1 MLDKLSSALFPSIAS
16 HTHPFPFP
24 APRPH
29 PAARAMYQTVH
40 CTAVDTPYISPAPVE
55 PPIEVQH
62 NRTIKNT
69 NTALHTY
76 LADRNYSVITTS
88 MAHGSKTEI
97 SCQKRKKKRDSLSP
111 IFPLSIRLPCGAPFS
126 PLFSIPCL
134 HPFPSPLVIILFPKR
149 TPTCNVV
156 AYNGYF
162 GLPNGQSPFRE
173 IALQLR
179 QPPPM
184 HAVITSCT
192 VHMFI

>member
-1 MLDKLSSALFPSIAS
+1 
-16 HTHPFPFP
+16 
-24 APRPH
+24 
-29 PAARAMYQTVH
+29 MYQTVRYI
-40 CTAVDTPYISPAPVE
+40 VDTPCPYIHKPGPCRAANRGPNIIE
-55 PPIEVQH
+55 PSRILTRHYV
-62 NRTIKNT
+62 
-69 NTALHTY
+69 HTY

-97 SCQKRKKKRDSLSP
+97 SCQKRKKKRDSVAHLSSFYP
-111 IFPLSIRLPCGAPFS
+111 SAMWRTLFAPFS
-126 PLFSIPCL
+126 PPHAYTPSQVPLSSSY
-134 HPFPSPLVIILFPKR
+134 FPNALQH
-149 TPTCNVV
+149 TC
-156 AYNGYF
+156 NGYF